1 MASIFGRVL
10 KQLGLNLF
18 LPGIGGAIGAYDEEI
33 NPRRDDNDKWFTKI
47 VKGFNNMFNR
57 DHDWFD
63 YNKWNDS
70 WDALSAKT
78 TGSALTPAEQAANEF
93 SASEA
98 QKQRDFEMEM
108 SNSAY
113 QRQVADMRAAG
124 VNPAMAM
131 NGGSGA
137 STPSGSAA
145 TSVSP
150 QSGMSFQDILS
161 FVMLPLQRKLL
172 KAQALNQ
179 LDQGQA
185 ALINANAN
193 AAGVPI
199 KKGELGV
206 RQGELDV
213 RRGELGVKEYEAE
226 TNRIRTD
233 IERFVADTNARLTD
247 KQIDKMSHEIAY
259 IDETKAYISKNYYVA
274 VKNADAHQKQAIA
287 SLRSAEAAFQNAL
300 TNEYL
305 SNYQS
310 DVLFSTCLVND
321 LVAKEKSIDISFLP
335 EKTQAQINELRSRGY
350 LFDQQGRLI
359 DKQGKL
365 VEAQTAETYTRI
377 ATEITHS
384 LCEVVNTATGLIP
397 GKQPARIGFK

>member
-1 MASIFGRVL
+1 MGKLNDWMINRSNNADDRTSRL
-10 KQLGLNLF
+10 KGMNGFVRFLGW
-18 LPGIGGAIGAYDEEI
+18 I
-33 NPRRDDNDKWFTKI
+33 NNA
-47 VKGFNNMFNR
+47 FNPN
-57 DHDWFD
+57 HDWFD
-63 YNKWNDS
+63 YSSMDS
-70 WDALSAKT
+70 KMATSFGSIKNQLT
-78 TGSALTPAEQAANEF
+78 QEGLTGAQRQANAF
-93 SASEA
+93 SANEA
-98 QKQRDFEMEM
+98 QKQRDWEEQM
-108 SNSAY
+108 SNTAY

-131 NGGSGA
+131 NGSGGA
-137 STPSGSAA
+137 STPSSAA
-145 TSVSP
+145 PSSVSP
-150 QSGMSFQDILS
+150 ASGISFSDLMSL
-161 FVMLPLQRKLL
+161 VMMPLQKKLL
-172 KAQALNQ
+172 KAQAQNQ
-179 LDQGQA
+179 VDQGEA
-185 ALINANAN
+185 ALINARAN

-199 KKGELGV
+199 KQGELGV

-226 TNRIRTD
+226 TSRIRTD
-233 IERFVADTNARLTD
+233 IERFVADTNARMTD

-259 IDETKAYISKNYYVA
+259 IDETKFYISKNYEVA
-274 VKNADAHQKQAIA
+274 VKNADAHQKQAMA
-287 SLRSAEAAFQNAL
+287 AMRSAEAAFQNAL

-321 LVAKEKSIDISFLP
+321 LVAKEKTIDISFLP

-365 VEAQTAETYTRI
+365 VEAQTAETYTRM

-384 LCEVVNTATGLIP
+384 LCEIVNTATGLIP
-397 GKQPARIGFK
+397 GQQPARIGFK